1 MELRKNREYNLNCV
15 KGKVNVI
22 KNETKSR
29 NPQELFGRQTQM
41 KFNTSMTRP
50 IFIIVICF
58 LAISC
63 NQNSKEEESN
73 PLTKSTDSLN
83 NKKLTGIDTTEID
96 FVESSPDKAKILL
109 ENEYVRVIEYSL
121 KPGEKDSTHTHP
133 PKTSYVISG
142 GMLRIYPE
150 NEKSFD
156 AEEVKGKAEWADKR
170 GKHYV
175 ENIGKT
181 TVTILLT
188 EIKTAQ

>member
-1 MELRKNREYNLNCV
+1 
-15 KGKVNVI
+15 
-22 KNETKSR
+22 
-29 NPQELFGRQTQM
+29 
-41 KFNTSMTRP
+41 MTRP
-50 IFIIVICF
+50 NFIIAIC
-58 LAISC
+58 LLTISC
-63 NQNSKEEESN
+63 NQNSKREESN
-73 PLTKSTDSLN
+73 PVTKSTDSLN

-96 FVESSPDKAKILL
+96 FVQSSPDQTKILL

-121 KPGEKDSTHTHP
+121 KPGEKDITHTHP

-142 GMLRIYPE
+142 GTLRIYPE
-150 NEKSFD
+150 NEKPFD
-156 AEEVKGKAEWADKR
+156 AVEVAGATEWADKR

>member
-1 MELRKNREYNLNCV
+1 M
-15 KGKVNVI
+15 I
-22 KNETKSR
+22 K
-29 NPQELFGRQTQM
+29 
-41 KFNTSMTRP
+41 P
-50 IFIIVICF
+50 ILIIAIF
-58 LAISC
+58 YLTISC
-63 NQNSKEEESN
+63 NQNPKTAEDGKVTPSN
-73 PLTKSTDSLN
+73 DTLQNGKATK
-83 NKKLTGIDTTEID
+83 IDGTEID

-142 GMLRIYPE
+142 GTLRVYPE
-150 NEKSFD
+150 NEKPFD
-156 AEEVKGKAEWADKR
+156 AEEVKGTADWADKR

-188 EIKTAQ
+188 EIKSAQ